1 MEKLEI
7 NATIADDSLTIH
19 FRNNISGITQ
29 KLGEIQLKRDEKEEI
44 DSISWCGTAV
54 QRSTDLETEIRDLT
68 TKYDSQSQTLEK
80 LNQQL
85 EDLISAKK
93 THEETLLQKFRDLL
107 NAKKL
112 KIRDQQRLLAG
123 ATVDPNHAAKIQNAR
138 SAASNAKSHTPTAS
152 RAGKRKAKPDA
163 ATATESSEEDDSF
176 EPKAPTQKKKEQEL
190 DGNISEQAATPEAS
204 DDATEDESDND
215 DDDDDLDSAPQ
226 PSILPTKPQPGSAQ
240 DEKPENQ
247 EMQTDELPP
256 TRQLPFEKPDIGG
269 GREQVSQP
277 AGAEK
282 STLHREAGNADDETD
297 DDDDEL

>member
-54 QRSTDLETEIRDLT
+54 QRSTDLESEIRDLT
-68 TKYDSQSQTLEK
+68 TKYESQSKTLEK

-138 SAASNAKSHTPTAS
+138 SPAAKSHKPTAS

-163 ATATESSEEDDSF
+163 TASESSSEDDSF
-176 EPKAPTQKKKEQEL
+176 EPKAPTQKKEQDV
-190 DGNISEQAATPEAS
+190 DGNTSEQAATPEAS
-204 DDATEDESDND
+204 EDATEDESDD
-215 DDDDDLDSAPQ
+215 DDNLDSAPR
-226 PSILPTKPQPGSAQ
+226 PSILPTKPQPSGLQ
-240 DEKPENQ
+240 VEKPEQQ

-256 TRQLPFEKPDIGG
+256 TRQLPFEESDIGG
-269 GREQVSQP
+269 GRVQTSQP
-277 AGAEK
+277 AGADK
-282 STLHREAGNADDETD
+282 STLMRQEAGNGDDETD